1 MNASNLLD
9 IGHALE
15 ALNIT
20 QEQRATLE
28 AGIDDALGTIL
39 TKIVDVLNNKIDDV
53 NTSMNKKGNCSI
65 QYGSYV
71 GNGQVGST
79 TPIRLTFNFAPKLFL
94 CIDGSVNPSSGG
106 GWMDSTVYLDRPDYS
121 VSVYDSNI
129 GNFNTIYFTQTD
141 KTLSWWSN
149 TAGAQLNI
157 SGTTYYYVAL
167 G

>member
-28 AGIDDALGTIL
+28 AGTNDALGTIL
-39 TKIVDVLNNKIDDV
+39 TKIVNGINTLIDNV
-53 NTSMNKKGNCSI
+53 NTSIGQKGNCFV

-71 GNGQVGST
+71 GNGQVGT
-79 TPIRLTFNFAPKLFL
+79 THPNSLTFDFIPRMFF
-94 CIDGSVNPSSGG
+94 CIHNSMETVDSAWRESVI
-106 GWMDSTVYLDRPDYS
+106 YLDRIDYS
-121 VSVYDSNI
+121 VSIYGDTYDYA
-129 GNFNTIYFTQTD
+129 YFTRND
-141 KTLSWWSN
+141 KTISWYANDNAS
-149 TAGAQLNI
+149 QLNKN
-157 SGTTYYYVAL
+157 GVTYYYVAI

>member
-28 AGIDDALGTIL
+28 AGTDDALGTIL
-39 TKIVDVLNNKIDDV
+39 TKIVDGINNTIDNV
-53 NTSMNKKGNCSI
+53 NTSINKKGNCSI

-79 TPIRLTFNFAPKLFL
+79 TPIRLTFNFAPKLFF
-94 CIDGSVNPSSGG
+94 CIKYSVWPSSGG
-106 GWMDSTVYLDRPDYS
+106 GWADSTVYLDRPDYS
-121 VSVYDSNI
+121 VSIYDSNV
-129 GNFNTIYFTQTD
+129 GNFDTIYFTRTD

-157 SGTTYYYVAL
+157 NGTTYYYVAL